1 MAMFMIQSHVRTVR
15 AYIIL
20 ADYLW
25 LIDVKRFHTMT
36 ELWPR
41 VSFGSRL
48 ALRPCSP
55 LLSDAGTLQRARSH
69 GSFQPRFAKTSPDF
83 GFPKPTSM
91 LRARTPTAGVLWEN
105 TRAESRAAELERVLQ
120 ADLAFQNQAQHV
132 KGVPEIAKGDLLDS
146 SLREEQFHKDF
157 K

>member
-1 MAMFMIQSHVRTVR
+1 
-15 AYIIL
+15 
-20 ADYLW
+20 
-25 LIDVKRFHTMT
+25 MT

-41 VSFGSRL
+41 VNFGSRL

-69 GSFQPRFAKTSPDF
+69 GSFQPLAKTSPDF
-83 GFPKPTSM
+83 GFKPTSM

-132 KGVPEIAKGDLLDS
+132 KGVLEIANGDLLDS
-146 SLREEQFHKDF
+146 SLREEQFDKDF

>member
-1 MAMFMIQSHVRTVR
+1 
-15 AYIIL
+15 
-20 ADYLW
+20 
-25 LIDVKRFHTMT
+25 MT

-41 VSFGSRL
+41 VNFGSRL

-69 GSFQPRFAKTSPDF
+69 GSFQPLAKTSPDF

-132 KGVPEIAKGDLLDS
+132 KGVLEIANGDSLDS

-157 K
+157 KLYHEVLIGLRILDFHTESVHAFEFCQFK